1 MTFERQNERKKLK
14 VVMDKIFMNDIKE
27 TAKLYVTNFCPD
39 AGCRQ
44 ALTFGPGLMIF

>member
-27 TAKLYVTNFCPD
+27 TAKLYVNNFCPD
-39 AGCRQ
+39 AGGRQ
-44 ALTFGPGLMIF
+44 APTFGPGLMIF